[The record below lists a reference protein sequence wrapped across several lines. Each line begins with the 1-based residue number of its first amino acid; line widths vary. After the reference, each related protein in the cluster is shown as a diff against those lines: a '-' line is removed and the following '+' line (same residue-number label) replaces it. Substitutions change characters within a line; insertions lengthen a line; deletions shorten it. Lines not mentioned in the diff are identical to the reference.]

1 MLSHIAQLVGSQ
13 LGRVFRTVFWSNL
26 SPLISVLITSSALL
40 TAKLQEAGTAGTQRM
55 LELAQEWERHRQPLV
70 DALLEKEEVLNK
82 VGSGEYSSV
91 VSRGVVL
98 SVLYG

>member
-1 MLSHIAQLVGSQ
+1 MYCVLV
-13 LGRVFRTVFWSNL
+13 VPI
-26 SPLISVLITSSALL
+26 SPYTRSDHELCSFL